1 MLLSK
6 EFVHLHFHLIE
17 FLRPNKELWL
27 SDLSLLYDLLP
38 LLKGSCLS
46 LGRLQMANSEH
57 VQGCC
62 RLLQKET
69 YLKELGFYVS
79 RLRLFFLKFE
89 VLP

>member
-27 SDLSLLYDLLP
+27 SYLSRLDDLLP

-46 LGRLQMANSEH
+46 LGRQQMANSEH
-57 VQGCC
+57 VQRCC
-62 RLLQKET
+62 RLLQKESN
-69 YLKELGFYVS
+69 LKELGFYVS
-79 RLRLFFLKFE
+79 WLRLFFLKFE